1 MPISLI
7 VACAENRVIG
17 RNRQLPFDIAE
28 DKAWFDQ
35 KTAGHVVVL
44 GRICFETWPKA
55 VAAGRHPIVI
65 TRDRTLASP
74 LVQVA
79 ASVPEALALARTLPG
94 ETLVCGGQRI
104 YEETLPLADRLYV
117 TLVHA
122 EVPGDTYFPEWRKM
136 NWRETARRE
145 SHDANYRY
153 TFLTL
158 DRQE

>member
-1 MPISLI
+1 MPLSLI

-28 DKAWFDQ
+28 DKAWFDR
-35 KTAGHVVVL
+35 KTADHVLVM
-44 GRICFETWPKA
+44 GRICFQTWPKA
-55 VAAGRHPIVI
+55 TGAGRRPIVI
-65 TRDRTLASP
+65 TRDRDLTSP

-79 ASVPEALALARTLPG
+79 ANVPEALAMARTLGG

-104 YEETLPLADRLYV
+104 YEETLPLADRLYL

-122 EVPGDTYFPEWRKM
+122 EVPGDTYFPEWRTM
-136 NWRETARRE
+136 SWRETSRLE
-145 SHDANYRY
+145 SHDATYRY

-158 DRQE
+158 DRQV